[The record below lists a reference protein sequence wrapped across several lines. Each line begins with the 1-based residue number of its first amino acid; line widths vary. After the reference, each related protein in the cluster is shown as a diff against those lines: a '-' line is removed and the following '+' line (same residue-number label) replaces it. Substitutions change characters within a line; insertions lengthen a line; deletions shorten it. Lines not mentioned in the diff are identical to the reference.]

1 MPRMTK
7 PRALII
13 DDEADIL
20 ELLGM
25 TLEQLEVTPV
35 PAGTMAE
42 ARSVLESDEPVHLCL
57 TDMRLPD
64 GDGLDLVGWIQ
75 QRRPEIPVAVIT
87 AHGHVEAA
95 VTALKAGAFDFL
107 SKPLDL
113 EQLRSL
119 VGKALRLDEDPA
131 GDRTPA
137 QALTGKSARI
147 RELHEMVAKVARS
160 EAPVLI
166 SGESGTGKEL
176 VARMIHEHGPRG
188 GHPFVPVNCGAIPP
202 ELMESEFFGH
212 HKGSFTG
219 ATADREGLFQAAAGG
234 TLFLDEV
241 AELPPEMQVKLLRVI
256 QERAVRPVGGREE
269 VPVDVRI
276 LSATHKDLAAQV
288 AAGRFREDIYYRL
301 NVIELPVPALRE
313 RIEDLPELAGQIIR
327 RLAGQMGVNPP
338 RLGDCARERLQ
349 AHAFPGNVRELE
361 NILERAMTLTSGP
374 VIRGEDIR
382 IQTPPGRHGD
392 GDALGLPPDN
402 GQSLPEFLA
411 EIERESIQRALER
424 ARHNKTE
431 AARLLGMSFRQL
443 RYRIG
448 KLGLDE

>member
-1 MPRMTK
+1 MTQ

-25 TLEQLEVTPV
+25 TLEQLEVTAV
-35 PAGTMAE
+35 PAASMAE
-42 ARSVLESDEPVHLCL
+42 ARQVLESDDPIHLCL

-64 GDGLDLVGWIQ
+64 GDGLDLVDWIQ

-113 EQLRSL
+113 EQLRGL
-119 VGKALRLDEDPA
+119 VGKALRLDEA
-131 GDRTPA
+131 GDPTSAPA
-137 QALTGKSARI
+137 QALTGKSPRI
-147 RELHEMVAKVARS
+147 RELHEMAGKVARS

-176 VARMIHEHGPRG
+176 VARMIHAQGPRAEQ
-188 GHPFVPVNCGAIPP
+188 PFVPVNCGAIPP

-219 ATADREGLFQAAAGG
+219 ATTDRQGLFQAAAGG

-241 AELPPEMQVKLLRVI
+241 AELPLTMQVKLLRVI

-269 VPVDVRI
+269 IPVDVRI

-288 AAGRFREDIYYRL
+288 AAGHFREDIYYRL

-313 RIEDLPELAGQIIR
+313 RLEDLPALAERIIQ
-327 RLAGQMGVNPP
+327 RLAEQMGIAPP
-338 RLGDCARERLQ
+338 ELGDCALKQLQ
-349 AHAFPGNVRELE
+349 AHSFPGNVRELE

-374 VIRGEDIR
+374 VIHAQDIR
-382 IQTPPGRHGD
+382 IQTPPGQRQD
-392 GDALGLPPDN
+392 DADPGLPPDN
-402 GQSLPEFLA
+402 GQALPEFLEA
-411 EIERESIQRALER
+411 MERAAIQNALER
-424 ARHNKTE
+424 SRHNKTE
-431 AARLLGMSFRQL
+431 AARLLGISFRQL
-443 RYRIG
+443 RYRID
-448 KLGLDE
+448 KLGLE